1 MNYENNLRAGWSNLL
16 RKTRHNW
23 DTVQNPDTY
32 VQQNE
37 GKRHLPSRG
46 VRMITT
52 LTQNDKLENIAYSL
66 ANVSQGHQKPDID
79 RYLIEQIE
87 GGCQNAMKILYHKYY
102 ISLTVLINMCLTQD
116 QDKAKVLH
124 NSFLDIWSG
133 QKIWDRRQSVKVFI
147 LSIVKKKINAL
158 NELVKKTV
166 TPYRAVK
173 LSNDESDIK
182 IKMSDLQH
190 QMSYLSPAH
199 RGLLFLLHKESLSYE
214 QIAVIENCSV
224 ESVKK
229 RFLDVSK
236 RFKPHIN

>member
-1 MNYENNLRAGWSNLL
+1 
-16 RKTRHNW
+16 
-23 DTVQNPDTY
+23 
-32 VQQNE
+32 
-37 GKRHLPSRG
+37 
-46 VRMITT
+46 MITNT
-52 LTQNDKLENIAYSL
+52 LETNKLDKFLSSPANI
-66 ANVSQGHQKPDID
+66 SQGHQNPDID
-79 RYLIEQIE
+79 KYLIEQIE
-87 GGCQNAMKILYHKYY
+87 CGCQNAMRILYHKYY
-102 ISLTVLINMCLTQD
+102 MPLTSLINSCLPHN

-158 NELVKKTV
+158 NELVKKTF
-166 TPYRAVK
+166 TPNRAIK
-173 LSNDESDIK
+173 LSSDESDIK

-236 RFKPHIN
+236 RFKPHVN